1 MAQRRST
8 LENDKK
14 KREILW
20 TSQFV
25 YSDFDINYCLFEAS
39 DIFKWLIKTYKVI
52 AEFNN
57 YPIKDSSFKI
67 RRSLNW

>member
-1 MAQRRST
+1 M
-8 LENDKK
+8 
-14 KREILW
+14 
-20 TSQFV
+20 SQFV
-25 YSDFDINYCLFEAS
+25 YCDFDLNYCLCEAS
-39 DIFKWLIKTYKVI
+39 DIFKWLIKAYKVI